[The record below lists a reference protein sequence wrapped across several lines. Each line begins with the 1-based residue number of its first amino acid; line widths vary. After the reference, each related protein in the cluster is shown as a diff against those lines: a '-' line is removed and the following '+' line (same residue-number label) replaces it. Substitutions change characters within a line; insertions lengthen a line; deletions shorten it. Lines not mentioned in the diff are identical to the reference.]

1 MKIVTI
7 CLSVALLIGCTSE
20 PLSVRYYLLHTP
32 ENKVPNTTLVTQPIK
47 TKPTVVLQL
56 LNVADYLRQSSL
68 VMQVNQHELHYS
80 RQDVWAEK
88 LQSSFYKALLQD
100 LNAIGQ
106 HNYVPTSSPNAA
118 HATATISIQLEHFHA
133 TDASTVVSSG
143 RYWVSADDPRTGKN
157 KDLFTSI
164 HSFFFESDLTQDG
177 YAHAVE
183 QLRKLNVNLSK
194 QIEKDIAALPNNG
207 VVQPSDAIGTKTK
220 QPN

>member
-1 MKIVTI
+1 MKEQQNNMKIVTI

-32 ENKVPNTTLVTQPIK
+32 ENKVPNITLVTQPIKTQPIK

-106 HNYVPTSSPNAA
+106 RNYVTSSSPNATL
-118 HATATISIQLEHFHA
+118 ATTTISIQLEHFHA
-133 TDASTVVSSG
+133 TDTSTVVSSG
-143 RYWVSADDPRTGKN
+143 RYWVSADEPKTDKS
-157 KDLFTSI
+157 KDLVTSI
-164 HSFFFESDLTQDG
+164 HTFYFESDLKQDG

-183 QLRKLNVNLSK
+183 QLRTLVASLSNE
-194 QIEKDIAALPNNG
+194 IERDIAALPNE
-207 VVQPSDAIGTKTK
+207 
-220 QPN
+220 